1 MSASLLFTLVFA
13 VFLLLTTLTRFWL
26 AQRQIRYVTAH
37 RQAVPSDFAEKI
49 SLVDH
54 QKAADYTC
62 AKTRFALVEL
72 FFSVAVTVGFTL
84 LGGLDYLNQTLRA
97 YVGVGLLA
105 QLGLFVCVGLI
116 SGLLDLPFSWIR
128 QFKLE
133 AQFGFNRM
141 TPALFIADLVKSTL
155 LGAAIGLPL
164 LWVILWLMQ
173 SLGDQWWWA
182 AWLVWVGFNLLALV
196 LFPTLIAPLFNKF
209 VPLDQAELKAR
220 IEGLLSRCGF
230 QSKGVFVMDGSKRSS
245 HGNAYFTG
253 LGKNKRIVFFDT
265 LIERLQPAEIEAVLA
280 HELGHYKHKHIL
292 KRIIWSFAASA
303 LLFAVLGYLVKQSW
317 FYTGLGV
324 TPTLNTADNALALL
338 LFFMALPVFTFFFAP
353 LSSIFSRKHEFE
365 ADAFA
370 CANTSGQDLAN
381 ALIKLYQDNAATLT
395 PDPAHSAFYD
405 SHPPAL
411 QRIARIATHTAQ
423 PSQ

>member
-1 MSASLLFTLVFA
+1 M
-13 VFLLLTTLTRFWL
+13 
-26 AQRQIRYVTAH
+26 
-37 RQAVPSDFAEKI
+37 
-49 SLVDH
+49 
-54 QKAADYTC
+54 
-62 AKTRFALVEL
+62 
-72 FFSVAVTVGFTL
+72 
-84 LGGLDYLNQTLRA
+84 
-97 YVGVGLLA
+97 
-105 QLGLFVCVGLI
+105 
-116 SGLLDLPFSWIR
+116 
-128 QFKLE
+128 
-133 AQFGFNRM
+133 
-141 TPALFIADLVKSTL
+141 
-155 LGAAIGLPL
+155 
-164 LWVILWLMQ
+164 
-173 SLGDQWWWA
+173 
-182 AWLVWVGFNLLALV
+182 
-196 LFPTLIAPLFNKF
+196 
-209 VPLDQAELKAR
+209 
-220 IEGLLSRCGF
+220 
-230 QSKGVFVMDGSKRSS
+230 
-245 HGNAYFTG
+245 
-253 LGKNKRIVFFDT
+253 FFDT